1 MRRGVS
7 PGNRISGFYP
17 PPPEEPDDD
26 GWRNDDDWDP
36 FSGVGCLLTL
46 FGWLIGAFVCT
57 IVLLALCKVL
67 RVAWEI
73 LWQ

>member
-1 MRRGVS
+1 MT
-7 PGNRISGFYP
+7 PGNRISGHYP

-26 GWRNDDDWDP
+26 GRGDDWEP
-36 FSGVGCLLTL
+36 FDGIGCLLTL
-46 FGWLIGAFVCT
+46 FLWFVSMLVCT
-57 IVLLALCKVL
+57 IVFLALCKVL